1 MEKPPNESQTVFY
14 RLTEIHLGIR
24 QVLSKVLFP
33 VIIILTAALGK
44 PTLNDE
50 LVDEL
55 QVMISERNKELHD
68 ERGFAEVAGND
79 FSGTRNLT
87 MSVQGIQF
95 REDLRSTKV
104 NLLTLSD

>member
-33 VIIILTAALGK
+33 VIIMTDSGARQTDSSK
-44 PTLNDE
+44 FDE

-55 QVMISERNKELHD
+55 QAMISQRNKELHD
-68 ERGFAEVAGND
+68 ERVASQKLQAMISQWD
-79 FSGTRNLT
+79 KELDDERS
-87 MSVQGIQF
+87 SIQSPRRF
-95 REDLRSTKV
+95 GEAPKSTC
-104 NLLTLSD
+104 